1 MVSPVS
7 NLSGSAPYVIGER
20 RRFTGVFRAGSGGHA
35 LWVDDDWKGF
45 TDKWTELSKGG
56 LRLHDFETWVEGSKR
71 KYAGVFLPGTGG
83 HALWYN
89 DDWYGFHNKWQ
100 ELAGKGLRLVDIEVF
115 GRLVG

>member
-1 MVSPVS
+1 M
-7 NLSGSAPYVIGER
+7 
-20 RRFTGVFRAGSGGHA
+20 
-35 LWVDDDWKGF
+35 
-45 TDKWTELSKGG
+45 
-56 LRLHDFETWVEGSKR
+56 HDFETWVEGSKR

-115 GRLVG
+115 GSLVG